1 MNIQFNKIT
10 PRDINK
16 IANLQPDGWSDITRE
31 FRIFDSNNFCY
42 PIKMVVDNEIVGV
55 GNAVVFENS
64 AWLSHIIVGKEN
76 RNRGYGFYI
85 VEYLLNYLK
94 SKPIET
100 VLLIASPFGEGVY
113 KKFGF
118 RTVSNY
124 SYLERKN
131 AWTTKEISEKVV
143 PYESRFYKEIIRLDK
158 EISGEER
165 EPLLKKYIQNS
176 FVYIERG
183 EVTGFY
189 IPSLG
194 EGQIF
199 ADTPD
204 AGIELMSM
212 KYATNDIAILPED
225 NKIGLDFLKKNGFG
239 LSATTG
245 KRMILG
251 KDIHWQAHKFY
262 SRISGDYG

>member
-10 PRDINK
+10 PRDIKK

-76 RNRGYGFYI
+76 RNRGFGFYI

-94 SKPIET
+94 SRAIET
-100 VLLIASPFGEGVY
+100 ILLIASPFGEGVY

-118 RTVSNY
+118 KTVSNY
-124 SYLERKN
+124 IYLERKN
-131 AWTTKEISEKVV
+131 AWTNKETSEKVV
-143 PYESRFYKEIIRLDK
+143 SYESRFYKEIIRLDK

-165 EPLLKKYIQNS
+165 EPLLKKHIQNS
-176 FVYIERG
+176 FVYIEG
-183 EVTGFY
+183 GKVIGFY

-199 ADTPD
+199 ADTSD

-212 KYATNDIAILPED
+212 KYAISDIAILPED
-225 NKIGLDFLKKNGFG
+225 NKIGLEFLEKNGFC
-239 LSATTG
+239 LSETTG

-251 KDIHWQAHKFY
+251 KDIHWHPNKFY